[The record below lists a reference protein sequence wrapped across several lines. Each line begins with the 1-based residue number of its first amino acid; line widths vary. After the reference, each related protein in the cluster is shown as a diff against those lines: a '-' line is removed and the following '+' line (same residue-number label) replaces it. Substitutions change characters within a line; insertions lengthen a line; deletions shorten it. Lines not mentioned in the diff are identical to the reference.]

1 MTRSGEAA
9 RPRDDDGAGWLPAA
23 DSEFS
28 RLIAAMCGGTA
39 THADRDRLEVL
50 LGDPAARRAYL
61 AFMGL
66 HGELLWRHAHG
77 GSATADQPA
86 PAAGGRGSRAGRPHG
101 GDGHR
106 AAFVALRDRL
116 GGRLVGLLGEL
127 AATFRK
133 PAPLSILIAAVL
145 LGGGLLV
152 ASVTSLAPAPPPA
165 VTDVVGRI
173 TGLHEPRWAGS
184 GPAWGVWS
192 PVGTGSRLELAS
204 GLAEVSLLSGGRIIL
219 EGPTVLEV
227 LAADRISVERGLV
240 AARYDGRAGARGP
253 GAANTIPLT
262 IETPAVVIEDLGTEF
277 GVGVAGDGTAEV
289 HVFEGLVQLRPAVM
303 AKDAVPPRLAAGD
316 ARRVLRDGR
325 VRPATAGFARRIV
338 RVFPGREPPEPP
350 PEWVAEEAVVVYAD
364 RFTGSGDPAG
374 TMPAARGGV
383 GDVAWQAVGKT
394 WSLASGL
401 RRGAAAGNGGSSIC
415 LPLEPESGC
424 VYQVSVTL
432 DVSAGGGW
440 GAIGFLPSRDG
451 QFYGDVASGRA
462 ARVGYAWMAQ
472 RHERDPRYGGN
483 FVAAGP
489 GIEGKIEDVDNQF
502 GRQRRMVRLDTRGR
516 LWRATFFV
524 DEKLVAWRVY
534 DQPPPIRF
542 VGLGAFAGATANFTD
557 FRVEVWR
564 PASAA
569 VED

>member
-23 DSEFS
+23 DSELS

-39 THADRDRLEVL
+39 THADRDRLEIL

-86 PAAGGRGSRAGRPHG
+86 PAAGGGSRAGHPRG
-101 GDGHR
+101 GDDRR
-106 AAFVALRDRL
+106 AAFVGLR
-116 GGRLVGLLGEL
+116 GRLVGLLGEL
-127 AATFRK
+127 AATIQK
-133 PAPLSILIAAVL
+133 PAPLSMLIAAVL
-145 LGGGLLV
+145 LGGALLV

-204 GLAEVSLLSGGRIIL
+204 GLAEVSLLGGGRIIL

-227 LAADRISVERGLV
+227 LAADRVAVERGTV
-240 AARYDGRAGARGP
+240 AARCDGRGGAG
-253 GAANTIPLT
+253 NTIPLT
-262 IETPAVVIEDLGTEF
+262 IETPSVVIEDLGTEF
-277 GVGVAGDGTAEV
+277 GVGVAGDGTADV

-303 AKDAVPPRLAAGD
+303 AEDAVSPRLAAGD
-316 ARRVLRDGR
+316 ARQVLRDGR

-350 PEWVAEEAVVVYAD
+350 PEWVAEEAVVVYSD

-383 GDVAWQAVGKT
+383 GDVAWHAVGET
-394 WSLASGL
+394 WSLGGGL
-401 RRGAAAGNGGSSIC
+401 RRGAAAGNVGSSIC
-415 LPLEPESGC
+415 LPLEPEPGC

-432 DVSAGGGW
+432 DVSAGGGGC
-440 GAIGFLPSRDG
+440 GAIGFLQRRDG
-451 QFYGDVASGRA
+451 LFFGDIARGEASRA
-462 ARVGYAWMAQ
+462 GYAWMAQ
-472 RHERDPRYGGN
+472 RHELDPLYGGN
-483 FVAAGP
+483 FAAAGP